1 MSEFLFNLQV
11 SILASFVCMM
21 AGRTFYLRR
30 KRAVNAF
37 TLTSGDEGIKRI
49 LQPSLVVTVAVWLGL
64 LYLYLRH
71 PYIRIFPSLL
81 ETELIDSIA
90 FKIVGATSVII
101 GFVIYTFA
109 WAGLGNSWRVGI
121 DKLRPGELVT
131 RGVYRVSR
139 NPFYVFINLY
149 FIGTFLMNGILAL
162 LFFAILTPL
171 NLHWLI
177 LGEEK
182 FLSKTYGLAFHNYC
196 AMTNR
201 YWTWPGKLRAK
212 C

>member
-1 MSEFLFNLQV
+1 MSEFFFNLQV
-11 SILASFVCMM
+11 FILASFVCMM
-21 AGRTFYLRR
+21 GGRTFHLRQ

-37 TLTSGDEGIKRI
+37 TFTSGDEGIKRI
-49 LQPSLVVTVAVWLGL
+49 LQPSLVVIVAVWLGL
-64 LYLYLRH
+64 LYIYLRH
-71 PYIRIFPSLL
+71 PDIRIFPSLL
-81 ETELIDSIA
+81 ETELINSITV
-90 FKIVGATSVII
+90 KVVGATSIII

-121 DKLRPGELVT
+121 DKLRPGELIT

-139 NPFYVFINLY
+139 NPIYVFINLY
-149 FIGTFLMNGILAL
+149 FVGTFLMNGILAL
-162 LFFAILTPL
+162 LFFAIVTPF

-196 AMTNR
+196 AITNR
-201 YWTWPGKLRAK
+201 YWTWTRKIRAK